1 MQKGWGG
8 KGAAAPI
15 IPPAATFKGVPP
27 AFKARQSWPQPMPQQ
42 QWQVPQ
48 AQAQWQKDP
57 WKKEPWQKEDQ
68 GPPTVYP
75 LQLLQES
82 QLTTQGFPPEA
93 PALVHDKAMTVFS
106 AGHSILQEL
115 VGDIGSE
122 VEIHH
127 DPDWDIFPEV
137 GEAIKNAGAEQLCF
151 SVATCPN
158 QGKWAVGIANGWKG
172 RETASKLALSFA
184 LLAERPPSDLEDFC
198 KNYPEF
204 RAMVAEAG
212 LLPSGPPKRSAPVGK
227 GNSWPH
233 VPAAH
238 AAPVPHAPHAPAH
251 APPQS
256 FAGGFPPFVWATLD
270 ASAGL
275 VQDGLPPEGL
285 CVYHDKQS
293 SDLFRSGQSI
303 LQEAGYGGR
312 FTYGQWRR
320 FFAFRVERSPS
331 VLDARAREG
340 PTHFSWQRPF
350 VEFFRPEI
358 WLLILLHSDAAAMGR
373 LASCC
378 WAHARLYLPWQR
390 RGVKREDPLCE
401 PEMHVAQLA
410 ARLRCGLPWAEEL
423 LDLEEISPPVGS
435 WLELLYQQEAQGAW
449 LCLVCTG
456 HRGELVRNF
465 CAAVALAEQRPDPD
479 CPVIIALLPS
489 VQHVHV
495 TAGSRVC
502 IQKALKILGLPLPYL
517 SGGDFELRSRWQSP
531 AIPKGGRRYL
541 PTLSLQ
547 SLEVRLDGGC
557 VELQNCVL
565 YGHGT
570 TEDSPRG
577 VGDCVLRVSS
587 GTCLLADCQVRLR
600 KGSMEPMPHAMYTI
614 SRGVLLSSRAQALEH
629 PAAGIRVLGD
639 ASGEV
644 IYTHDPD
651 WDVMPEMA
659 EAIRSA
665 GGEDNCYAVAT
676 LPSHGIW
683 AVGLAGGWKPREA
696 ACKLALS
703 VALVTVSGD
712 LDRFAQSYPDFVS
725 FCQVAGTPG
734 AQEPVAKKQRVAE
747 PAAKKVPPAKGLA
760 EASPAA
766 RAKER
771 RAAFS
776 GQPTSFRSLCLEIPR
791 YGYSCL
797 KNS

>member
-1 MQKGWGG
+1 MSLGG
-8 KGAAAPI
+8 Y
-15 IPPAATFKGVPP
+15 TTRSELDFDDVV
-27 AFKARQSWPQPMPQQ
+27 ARSSTWTGGTVCRQIASHHEGIQSDT
-42 QWQVPQ
+42 
-48 AQAQWQKDP
+48 K
-57 WKKEPWQKEDQ
+57 
-68 GPPTVYP
+68 
-75 LQLLQES
+75 
-82 QLTTQGFPPEA
+82 
-93 PALVHDKAMTVFS
+93 
-106 AGHSILQEL
+106 
-115 VGDIGSE
+115 
-122 VEIHH
+122 
-127 DPDWDIFPEV
+127 
-137 GEAIKNAGAEQLCF
+137 C
-151 SVATCPN
+151 
-158 QGKWAVGIANGWKG
+158 
-172 RETASKLALSFA
+172 
-184 LLAERPPSDLEDFC
+184 
-198 KNYPEF
+198 
-204 RAMVAEAG
+204 
-212 LLPSGPPKRSAPVGK
+212 
-227 GNSWPH
+227 
-233 VPAAH
+233 
-238 AAPVPHAPHAPAH
+238 
-251 APPQS
+251 
-256 FAGGFPPFVWATLD
+256 
-270 ASAGL
+270 
-275 VQDGLPPEGL
+275 
-285 CVYHDKQS
+285 
-293 SDLFRSGQSI
+293 
-303 LQEAGYGGR
+303 YGGR

-600 KGSMEPMPHAMYTI
+600 KGHAGFGVVVGPDIVFPFGMRPHAMIKRTEVVHATTACLCFMGGQLTI
-614 SRGVLLSSRAQALEH
+614 EEGCILRDCRIGVSVCDQGSIAFIVDSLRMSCREGGQKFEQVFG
-629 PAAGIRVLGD
+629 GIITR
-639 ASGEV
+639 
-644 IYTHDPD
+644 P
-651 WDVMPEMA
+651 
-659 EAIRSA
+659 
-665 GGEDNCYAVAT
+665 
-676 LPSHGIW
+676 
-683 AVGLAGGWKPREA
+683 
-696 ACKLALS
+696 
-703 VALVTVSGD
+703 
-712 LDRFAQSYPDFVS
+712 
-725 FCQVAGTPG
+725 
-734 AQEPVAKKQRVAE
+734 
-747 PAAKKVPPAKGLA
+747 
-760 EASPAA
+760 
-766 RAKER
+766 
-771 RAAFS
+771 AFS
-776 GQPTSFRSLCLEIPR
+776 PLARMA
-791 YGYSCL
+791 
-797 KNS
+797 

>member
-1 MQKGWGG
+1 MSLGG
-8 KGAAAPI
+8 Y
-15 IPPAATFKGVPP
+15 TTRSELDFDDVV
-27 AFKARQSWPQPMPQQ
+27 ARSSTWTGGTVCRQIASHHEGIQSDT
-42 QWQVPQ
+42 
-48 AQAQWQKDP
+48 K
-57 WKKEPWQKEDQ
+57 
-68 GPPTVYP
+68 
-75 LQLLQES
+75 
-82 QLTTQGFPPEA
+82 
-93 PALVHDKAMTVFS
+93 
-106 AGHSILQEL
+106 
-115 VGDIGSE
+115 
-122 VEIHH
+122 
-127 DPDWDIFPEV
+127 
-137 GEAIKNAGAEQLCF
+137 C
-151 SVATCPN
+151 
-158 QGKWAVGIANGWKG
+158 
-172 RETASKLALSFA
+172 
-184 LLAERPPSDLEDFC
+184 
-198 KNYPEF
+198 
-204 RAMVAEAG
+204 
-212 LLPSGPPKRSAPVGK
+212 
-227 GNSWPH
+227 
-233 VPAAH
+233 
-238 AAPVPHAPHAPAH
+238 
-251 APPQS
+251 
-256 FAGGFPPFVWATLD
+256 
-270 ASAGL
+270 
-275 VQDGLPPEGL
+275 
-285 CVYHDKQS
+285 
-293 SDLFRSGQSI
+293 
-303 LQEAGYGGR
+303 YGGR

-587 GTCLLADCQVRLR
+587 GTCLLADCQVAQGLLQNRRALGPAQITWRFPAYPWTFRLF
-600 KGSMEPMPHAMYTI
+600 A
-614 SRGVLLSSRAQALEH
+614 LLNNSVCESFGRQL
-629 PAAGIRVLGD
+629 
-639 ASGEV
+639 
-644 IYTHDPD
+644 
-651 WDVMPEMA
+651 
-659 EAIRSA
+659 
-665 GGEDNCYAVAT
+665 
-676 LPSHGIW
+676 LPSEATTACLCFMGGQLTIEEGCILRDCRIGVSVCDQGSIAFIVDSLRMSCREGGQKFEQVFGGIITR
-683 AVGLAGGWKPREA
+683 P
-696 ACKLALS
+696 
-703 VALVTVSGD
+703 
-712 LDRFAQSYPDFVS
+712 
-725 FCQVAGTPG
+725 
-734 AQEPVAKKQRVAE
+734 
-747 PAAKKVPPAKGLA
+747 
-760 EASPAA
+760 
-766 RAKER
+766 
-771 RAAFS
+771 AFS
-776 GQPTSFRSLCLEIPR
+776 PLARMA
-791 YGYSCL
+791 
-797 KNS
+797 